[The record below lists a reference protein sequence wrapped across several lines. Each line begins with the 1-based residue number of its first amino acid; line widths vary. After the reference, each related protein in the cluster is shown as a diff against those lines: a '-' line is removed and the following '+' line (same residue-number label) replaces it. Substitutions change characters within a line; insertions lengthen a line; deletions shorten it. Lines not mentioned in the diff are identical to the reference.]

1 MNFFYILQTL
11 VCKNNFFKNKKIT
24 SQKVC
29 KKHKIFFPQKPLFY
43 KNYSDLVFRAKFNK
57 LQVCKIKKVYYLKS
71 IYKPRVCKINKK
83 DLQTVACSFD
93 KLFLFV
99 RLLPKKFVKFTN

>member
-1 MNFFYILQTL
+1 MNFFTFYKHWFVKTTFLRIKKLQARRF
-11 VCKNNFFKNKKIT
+11 V
-24 SQKVC
+24 

-83 DLQTVACSFD
+83 DLQTVACFFD
-93 KLFLFV
+93 KLFLFG